1 MNLDLHIHSTF
12 SDGFL
17 HPQEIVAKAIE
28 NNIRVISLTDHD
40 CVTGIGEAL
49 RAAEKFA
56 DKIKIIPGVE
66 LSTKLSDKYTEKASV
81 HILGYF
87 VDYKNQKFIEKLN
100 DIRNVR
106 VKRFVQMKEKLENLG
121 YKVRVQIDEAEK
133 HSLGRP
139 HLANDLV
146 ASGYFATVQEAFDEL
161 LAKDRPAYVS
171 LDTLTQKEAVD
182 LIHQVGGKAFLAH
195 PVEVKSFNSVEEFEG
210 TVNTCTILSSDI
222 EIFCNIY
229 VVKVACR
236 KFSFNFF
243 KISIS
248 HYKLLVAFWNP
259 SMKSSPS
266 SWNPLYK
273 PSDEP
278 SSNPATNL
286 SKSSSLQVTN
296 TLSETSSAVN
306 SSFASLTSPPAA

>member
-17 HPQEIVAKAIE
+17 HPQEIVAKAVE

-56 DKIKIIPGVE
+56 NKIKIIPGVE

-121 YKVRVQIDEAEK
+121 YKVRVQINDAEK

-146 ASGYFATVQEAFDEL
+146 ASGYFATVQDAFDEL

-195 PVEVKSFNSVEEFEG
+195 PVEVKSFNSVEEL
-210 TVNTCTILSSDI
+210 LSTLPFDGL
-222 EIFCNIY
+222 EIY
-229 VVKVACR
+229 HPSVMEEKD
-236 KFSFNFF
+236 FSVWLDLAKKYNL
-243 KISIS
+243 KISGGS
-248 HYKLLVAFWNP
+248 DFHGSPTRFPNKLGIFMVDETKCDKIFWND
-259 SMKSSPS
+259 
-266 SWNPLYK
+266 L
-273 PSDEP
+273 
-278 SSNPATNL
+278 
-286 SKSSSLQVTN
+286 
-296 TLSETSSAVN
+296 
-306 SSFASLTSPPAA
+306 